1 MHTWKQNTQIC
12 KVKKKSFYSLM
23 PGMVAHICNPGT
35 REAKTEKPG
44 THESVSPTGEL
55 RVKERQYLNGDGQQH
70 S

>member
-1 MHTWKQNTQIC
+1 
-12 KVKKKSFYSLM
+12 M

-55 RVKERQYLNGDGQQH
+55 RVKERHYLNGDGQQH